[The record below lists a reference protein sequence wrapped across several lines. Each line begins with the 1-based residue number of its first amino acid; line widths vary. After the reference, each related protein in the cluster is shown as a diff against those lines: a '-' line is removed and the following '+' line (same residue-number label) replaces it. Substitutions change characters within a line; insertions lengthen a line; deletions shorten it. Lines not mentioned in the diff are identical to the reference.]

1 MDWNNVKFLSI
12 DPFGSSSKK
21 QQYIVSY
28 AGKHF
33 EVSEAVAEL
42 IQAINSSD
50 SKSDAIEQFSKSR
63 NTSYSEESINK
74 LIVKYINPI
83 LESEGKEAKQSFIFK
98 KEIFS
103 AKRIEPI
110 TSKFSIAFNPLLA
123 AILCGVILLLES
135 AFLLTTDSRSH
146 SLIGETGPEILLASG
161 LIFFLST
168 IFHELGHASA
178 CKYFK
183 IDHGHIGIGLYL
195 HFPVFYADVS
205 NVWKLPRLKRVIV
218 DLAGI
223 YFQLIFLVPLI
234 IIYLYDQNELVKYII
249 FAINLS
255 FLFDL
260 NPFFKF
266 DGYWV
271 CSDLLGIPNL
281 RDRTIETIIF
291 FTNKIRG
298 QANKEKPFLFSIGV
312 KEKIG
317 MILYSVLIN
326 IFFAYYFFYTIPSF
340 LFAFI
345 KSFPHLINQ
354 ILHEIS
360 TGNLPSLNLMFSSL
374 IQISILTLVA
384 LFIYR
389 VLSFLVVTIKNM
401 MK

>member
-1 MDWNNVKFLSI
+1 LTSN
-12 DPFGSSSKK
+12 
-21 QQYIVSY
+21 
-28 AGKHF
+28 
-33 EVSEAVAEL
+33 
-42 IQAINSSD
+42 
-50 SKSDAIEQFSKSR
+50 SR
-63 NTSYSEESINK
+63 N
-74 LIVKYINPI
+74 
-83 LESEGKEAKQSFIFK
+83 
-98 KEIFS
+98 
-103 AKRIEPI
+103 
-110 TSKFSIAFNPLLA
+110 
-123 AILCGVILLLES
+123 
-135 AFLLTTDSRSH
+135 H
-146 SLIGETGPEILLASG
+146 SNIGETGPEILLFSG
-161 LIFFLST
+161 FIFFLST

-178 CKYFK
+178 CKYYK

-234 IIYLYDQNELVKYII
+234 VFYLYNQNELIRYVI

-291 FTNKIRG
+291 FTNNIRG
-298 QANKEKPFLFSIGV
+298 KINKEKPFLFSIGV

-317 MILYSVLIN
+317 MILYTVLVN
-326 IFFAYYFFYTIPSF
+326 IFFAYYFFYAIPSF
-340 LFAFI
+340 LLAFI

-354 ILHEIS
+354 ILHELS
-360 TGNLPSLNLMFSSL
+360 TGTLPSLNLMFSAL
-374 IQISILTLVA
+374 IQIALLMLVA
-384 LFIYR
+384 LFFYR
-389 VLSFLVVTIKNM
+389 VVSFVIATVKNM
-401 MK
+401 KK